1 MKKLYYILPILILM
15 TAYSCDSDDQDPDV
29 DSSTLQGTWEI
40 RTILAD
46 PGDGSG
52 TFQVDNTGKRLVFD
66 GNGTVSSNFGMCFGA
81 SSSSSDRTGSY
92 NEMDNTIM
100 ASAGNCQATYTLAD
114 GTLQINYFCIEAC
127 SERYAKIAD

>member
-1 MKKLYYILPILILM
+1 M